1 MILRL
6 IPNDRRVPII
16 EIKDNLFVSLPS
28 DIDDKSAIKIQEDI
42 LKKIEKASPNTLIIE
57 ISTLE
62 MVDSFIGRV
71 LTDLA
76 RMAKIMDVITI
87 IAGIQPAV
95 AITLV
100 ELGLFFENIQTA
112 LDLDHAIDLADEIK
126 QGSMSFIKKDN
137 KEEDFVIK
145 NEKEIENRK

>member
-1 MILRL
+1 MSPSNRQ
-6 IPNDRRVPII
+6 VPII
-16 EIKDNLFVSLPS
+16 EIKDNLLISLPT
-28 DIDDKSAIKIQEDI
+28 DLDDRSALKIQEEI
-42 LKKIEKASPNTLIIE
+42 LKKIEKTSPNTLIIE

-76 RMAKIMDVITI
+76 KMAKIMDVITI

-100 ELGLFFENIQTA
+100 ELGVYLEGIHTA
-112 LDLDHAIDLADEIK
+112 LDLDHAIDLANKIK
-126 QGSMSFIKKDN
+126 RDRSGDLLKKKDKN
-137 KEEDFVIK
+137 DNLKIE
-145 NEKEIENRK
+145 NEK